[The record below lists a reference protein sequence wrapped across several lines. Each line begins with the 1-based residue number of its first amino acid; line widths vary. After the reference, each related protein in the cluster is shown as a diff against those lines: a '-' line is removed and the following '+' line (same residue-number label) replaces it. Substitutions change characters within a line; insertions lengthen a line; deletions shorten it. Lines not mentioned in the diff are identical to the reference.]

1 MRRRTGPLVPLLLL
15 AGLALPACTT
25 RFVKQPLID
34 EPETKVYLR
43 TEKSLG
49 GVVEKGYEHP
59 AVIAPVRLAHV
70 LSRIDVR
77 HSADDGNRREGA
89 LPAEQLF
96 PLGESISQALAKA
109 GPDQDVVVMLLRKE
123 RSLGV
128 FSHTFLTSFFCYVR
142 DGSLFFFLS
151 HRDWEVPDRRDLD
164 LPEPRPGD
172 DFAKVRMQADIAM
185 TVVDRQGLA
194 IDWRD
199 PIFARPTR
207 TKVLPTGEVVRKTI
221 LLESPPEADELPE
234 PTALPEGLSPEQ
246 LRALADLEEQRRA
259 GAITEPEYRARK
271 RDIRAPR

>member
-15 AGLALPACTT
+15 AGLALSACTT

-34 EPETKVYLR
+34 EPEIKVYLR
-43 TEKSLG
+43 TEKSLR

-89 LPAEQLF
+89 LPTEQLF
-96 PLGESISQALAKA
+96 PLGESVSQALAKA

-123 RSLGV
+123 HSLGV

-142 DGSLFFFLS
+142 DGTLFFFLS
-151 HRDWEVPDRRDLD
+151 HRDWEVPDRRDLE
-164 LPEPRPGD
+164 LPEPRAGD
-172 DFAKVRMQADIAM
+172 DFAKVRMQADVAM

-221 LLESPPEADELPE
+221 LLESAPEADD
-234 PTALPEGLSPEQ
+234 PTESAALPEDLSPEQ

-259 GAITEPEYRARK
+259 GAITEPEYRARR
-271 RDIRAPR
+271 RDILAPR